1 MYLILAIITL
11 LLSGYW
17 FKQTAGTISIYKP
30 NMMSWIYYYE
40 FILLTLIGA
49 MLVVYQVDNH
59 YMINKLTDEN
69 SRYIGFYA
77 IIYTL
82 LAFPVGM
89 KFANYLFHVKRVDLL
104 FERYTT
110 SPIQCEKKYN
120 DHNIRI
126 LLILLSGVSVLSV
139 MYVLYMLGDIPLLRF
154 FNTSEFFNFAEFR
167 IEASKNFQGNEYI
180 RNLFAI
186 SLTPI
191 LSYVAYGYK
200 LRDKTLFSR
209 IWFYVMLLFTVLILT
224 YNFEK
229 SPILFYLLGF
239 VFYQVYW
246 KGSISKKTVVVSFL
260 GLLVLIIGMYAV
272 LMLGT
277 DIDFSILFNYNSGI
291 LGRLLLSQGAGTFLS
306 FDIFPDIHPYIG
318 FSSVSE
324 FLSDVFGLEH
334 SEKSSRLIMEQ
345 INSEGVKMGIAGVV
359 NSLFIG
365 EAWANFGIYG
375 VVLAPLYVGFLI
387 QSLYL
392 FFLKSAKTPF
402 LLALFVS
409 FSIKGSITG
418 GFNSYFY
425 NMNVLFLLFVFLGVY
440 GIAFLV
446 KTAKR

>member
-1 MYLILAIITL
+1 
-11 LLSGYW
+11 
-17 FKQTAGTISIYKP
+17 
-30 NMMSWIYYYE
+30 MMSWIYYYE

-49 MLVVYQVDNH
+49 VLVVYQVDHH
-59 YMINKLTDEN
+59 YMINKLTDEH
-69 SRYIGFYA
+69 SRVIGFYA
-77 IIYTL
+77 VLYTL
-82 LAFPVGM
+82 LSFPIGM
-89 KFANYLFHVKRVDLL
+89 KFANFVFRVKRADLL
-104 FERYTT
+104 FEKYTT
-110 SPIQCEKKYN
+110 SPIQYEKKYN
-120 DHNIRI
+120 DHNVRI
-126 LLILLSGVSVLSV
+126 LLILLSGISVLSV
-139 MYVLYMLGDIPLLRF
+139 IYVLYVLGDIPLLRF
-154 FNTSEFFNFAEFR
+154 FRPSEFFNFAEFR
-167 IEASKNFQGNEYI
+167 IEASRNFQGNEYI
-180 RNLFAI
+180 RNLFAL

-191 LSYVAYGYK
+191 LSYIAYGYW
-200 LRDKTLFSR
+200 LRDRTLFSR

-229 SPILFYLLGF
+229 APILIYLLGF

-246 KGSISKKTVVVSFL
+246 KGNISKKTMVVSFL
-260 GLLVLIIGMYAV
+260 GLLVLIVGMYAV
-272 LMLGT
+272 IMLGT

-291 LGRLLLSQGAGTFLS
+291 LGRLLLSQGAGTFLA
-306 FDIFPDIHPYIG
+306 FDIFPDMHPYLG

-324 FLSDVFGLEH
+324 FISNSFGLEY
-334 SEKSSRLIMEQ
+334 SEKASRLIMEQ
-345 INSEGVKMGIAGVV
+345 INPEGVKMGIAGIV

-418 GFNSYFY
+418 GFNNYFY
-425 NMNVLFLLFVFLGVY
+425 NMNFLFLLFVFLSVY
-440 GIAFLV
+440 GVAFLI